1 MITVKK
7 LINKIKSIIKPEQN
21 HDWEDRALI
30 LSANTLMNSKAW
42 REKPNLS
49 NPKWIQEK
57 EFSVYSQFGDDGII
71 QYLIHFLNLKKTD
84 GRLIEFGVGDYFE
97 SNTHFLV
104 VNNRY
109 EGFVI
114 EGDKK
119 NMNILKSSSIYWK
132 YKLKAKTDF
141 INKENIQNLL
151 NSSLFDKIELL
162 HIDLDGNDFWILEIL
177 DLNKFNPDILILE
190 YNAVFGSTKNISV
203 PYDQNFNRFNAHY
216 SGKYFGASLGA
227 LNYIA
232 DKKGYYFIG
241 CNSAGNNA
249 YFLQNKHLNKIP
261 KINLLDGYQAA
272 GFREARNKNG
282 ELIYS
287 NTKEEI
293 KAIQGMPVI
302 DVVTKQ
308 KMLI

>member
-21 HDWEDRALI
+21 HDWEDRSLI
-30 LSANTLMNSKAW
+30 LSANTLMNSKVW

-84 GRLIEFGVGDYFE
+84 GRLIEFGVGNYFE

-114 EGDKK
+114 DGDK
-119 NMNILKSSSIYWK
+119 NNINILKSSSIYWK

-190 YNAVFGSTKNISV
+190 YNAVFGS
-203 PYDQNFNRFNAHY
+203 
-216 SGKYFGASLGA
+216 
-227 LNYIA
+227 
-232 DKKGYYFIG
+232 KKIFQCPMI
-241 CNSAGNNA
+241 
-249 YFLQNKHLNKIP
+249 KI
-261 KINLLDGYQAA
+261 LTDLT
-272 GFREARNKNG
+272 
-282 ELIYS
+282 LITQES
-287 NTKEEI
+287 ILEQVWEH
-293 KAIQGMPVI
+293 
-302 DVVTKQ
+302 
-308 KMLI
+308 